1 MNTKNSIAIVAIL
14 ITSWI
19 LSPVLMNHA
28 SAQGLKQAFAKKQE
42 KTTITVDS
50 GGYEFDVPA
59 PADLV
64 PLKKELKT
72 LAGYMKKQ
80 APGNQVH
87 EIYAPKGSTEKSFI
101 NKGLYRN
108 CDVQT
113 IKALANQDLDAK
125 SFKQVKTMFNQQ
137 FESLM
142 KKVLSDM
149 KDNTGLTIKTRE
161 KVGSGTLID
170 TDNQYAYLFYAQ
182 VADGMGS
189 QRADG
194 VAKQGNGSFRWSAGF
209 MRRPQAQ
216 RSAGRGLRSFARRR
230 RRCTRVKDRLQ
241 GGRAPAGSGPA
252 PQRRP
257 VAGRS
262 CSQYSLR

>member
-1 MNTKNSIAIVAIL
+1 MNN
-14 ITSWI
+14 
-19 LSPVLMNHA
+19 A

-50 GGYEFDVPA
+50 GGYEFDVPS

-125 SFKQVKTMFNQQ
+125 SFKQVKSLFNRQ

-149 KDNTGLTIKTRE
+149 KDNTGLTIKTKE
-161 KVGSGTLID
+161 KVGSGTFID
-170 TDNQYAYLFYAQ
+170 NDSQYAYLFYAQ
-182 VADGMGS
+182 VADGMGNKVDRVS
-189 QRADG
+189 AACVFYKEGKIILANIHSNLNSEKDATW
-194 VAKQGNGSFRWSAGF
+194 VKTTAKNWLNSIKKAN
-209 MRRPQAQ
+209 
-216 RSAGRGLRSFARRR
+216 
-230 RRCTRVKDRLQ
+230 K
-241 GGRAPAGSGPA
+241 
-252 PQRRP
+252 
-257 VAGRS
+257 
-262 CSQYSLR
+262 